1 MSVEKRKARSLFMR
15 LVVKKVRS
23 MFENFSFGGDMD
35 NFNWDDLRLNMEES
49 DQKRRKR
56 SGTVTKRKE
65 IAGVSVDVT
74 AAVGSAN
81 DDVIIYL
88 HGGAFVL
95 GIASYQ
101 RMYAEF
107 LAAKTCEPVIM
118 VDYALAPEHPYP
130 AGIDDCFKVYKAIR
144 EQRPDKRITLAGD
157 SAGAGLCV
165 SLTMRLKEMGEKLP
179 DCLILHSP
187 VIDLSGEIDRSIN
200 DDINDDFIIKKGTR
214 ESVDRLYVGDA
225 DPKNVEISPYFG
237 DYHGFPPTFI
247 TCELHESLYADSVW
261 LDSELED
268 AGVPVRTIEMDG
280 AFHTYGTLGFL
291 TIETAR
297 INRDIIKL
305 IKNPEEPFGN

>member
-1 MSVEKRKARSLFMR
+1 
-15 LVVKKVRS
+15 
-23 MFENFSFGGDMD
+23 
-35 NFNWDDLRLNMEES
+35 
-49 DQKRRKR
+49 
-56 SGTVTKRKE
+56 
-65 IAGVSVDVT
+65 
-74 AAVGSAN
+74 
-81 DDVIIYL
+81 
-88 HGGAFVL
+88 
-95 GIASYQ
+95 
-101 RMYAEF
+101 
-107 LAAKTCEPVIM
+107 
-118 VDYALAPEHPYP
+118 
-130 AGIDDCFKVYKAIR
+130 FKVYKAIR